1 MAKGKKDPDNKKK
14 AESAKKSRN
23 IKNQNQSKDTGYCG
37 LTWVGAGYQF
47 VSVVRVIKKISDR
60 AHPAS
65 YVKSAKDNL
74 LMPIVKRNCPELTQ
88 DIVGGAIE
96 VIEFIIS
103 PTRYVLNVVSYTVAE
118 ATGELIKKNYTIKHP
133 ELRAGI
139 DVVFSE
145 AAYQTVDKISS
156 SSQSQNTLLRFF
168 NNNVKRGYPK
178 LFSNNA
184 PLMSTAKSMQF
195 RSKL

>member
-1 MAKGKKDPDNKKK
+1 MAKDKKDSDNKKK
-14 AESAKKSRN
+14 AESAKKSPKTK
-23 IKNQNQSKDTGYCG
+23 IQNQSANAGICN
-37 LTWVGAGYQF
+37 LTWVGTGYQC
-47 VSVVRVIKKISDR
+47 VSIVRIVRKISDR

-74 LMPIVKRNCPELTQ
+74 VMPIVKRNCPELTQ
-88 DIVGGAIE
+88 DIVGAATEI
-96 VIEFIIS
+96 IEFIIS
-103 PTRYVLNVVSYTVAE
+103 PTRYILNIVSYTVAQ

-156 SSQSQNTLLRFF
+156 SRFF
-168 NNNVKRGYPK
+168 NGKIKQN
-178 LFSNNA
+178 SA
-184 PLMSTAKSMQF
+184 QSSTNMQF
-195 RSKL
+195 RSKM